1 MPVGYRLGCLGV
13 SGDVNYRKLLMFMS
27 RDVISTLDAEEMA
40 SY

>member
-13 SGDVNYRKLLMFMS
+13 SGDVNYKKLLMFMS
-27 RDVISTLDAEEMA
+27 RDVILLWKLKGNH